1 MKTTKLK
8 VRKIGN
14 SLGVILTKE
23 AAEILQVEEGASLYM
38 TESKEGVLMKPAPD
52 DDFERQMEIVR
63 EGMKRYRNA
72 LRELAK

>member
-23 AAEILQVEEGASLYM
+23 AVEALQVSEDSTLYL
-38 TESKEGVLMKPAPD
+38 TDAPNGLRVTAED
-52 DDFERQMEIVR
+52 PEFAECMAIVDEISVQ
-63 EGMKRYRNA
+63 YRNA

>member
-23 AAEILQVEEGASLYM
+23 AVEALQVQEDSTLYL
-38 TESKEGVLMKPAPD
+38 TDAPGGLLVSGGD
-52 DDFERQMEIVR
+52 PDFEAFMAIVDEGSRQ
-63 EGMKRYRNA
+63 YRNA

>member
-23 AAEILQVEEGASLYM
+23 AAEALHVEEGASLYM
-38 TESKEGVLMKPAPD
+38 TPSKEGVLLKTSSD
-52 DDFERQMEIVR
+52 EKFEADMLLLDKVMI
-63 EGMKRYRNA
+63 KYRNA

>member
-14 SLGVILTKE
+14 SLGVILSKE
-23 AAEILQVEEGASLYM
+23 AAEVLQVEEGASLYM
-38 TESKEGVLMKPAPD
+38 TETPAGITLKAGD
-52 DDFERQMEIVR
+52 DKFNEAMRIVDDLS
-63 EGMKRYRNA
+63 KRYRNA

>member
-23 AAEILQVEEGASLYM
+23 AAEVLQVEEGASLYM
-38 TESKEGVLMKPAPD
+38 TETPAGITVKVGD
-52 DDFERQMEIVR
+52 DEFDRDMQLLA
-63 EGMKRYRNA
+63 EGMAKYRNA

>member
-23 AAEILQVEEGASLYM
+23 AAEALQVEEGASLYM
-38 TESKEGVLMKPAPD
+38 TETPAGIVVKAGD
-52 DDFERQMEIVR
+52 TDFDRQMAIVQ
-63 EGMKRYRNA
+63 EGMKKYRNA

>member
-23 AAEILQVEEGASLYM
+23 AVEALQVEEGASLYM
-38 TESKEGVLMKPAPD
+38 TETKDGIIVKAGD
-52 DDFERQMEIVR
+52 DKFDEDMRLLA
-63 EGMKRYRNA
+63 EGMAKYRNA